1 MDHEKKLIKNT
12 SIYAIGNIGSKIL
25 AYVAVL
31 IYSHYIEP
39 ASLGLYDVVLT
50 SVSFIVPIV
59 TMEIHEALYRFVV
72 DSQKEDHP
80 VFIATTLKYLLLA
93 TGIAEIIFC
102 ILGGSRLKD
111 YVVGIVLY
119 SASYVVY
126 SCMQMVVRGKSK
138 TTLYSAI
145 GVTNA
150 FVTLVLELVG
160 IVALGKGINS
170 LFFAMGIANT
180 ICIAV
185 IIIKTDLVNEIIS
198 TRADINVLKQML
210 IFSVPLVPTT
220 ISWWIVNFCDRY
232 IILLKLGQEYNGI
245 YALACRFPIILN
257 TIANVFYMA
266 WQESAIK
273 LYKSSDRDQFY
284 SKVFD
289 RFYILLTSC
298 CAMSIPAIK
307 LIIILF
313 VDKRYATSWMY
324 VGPLMMGSVFMAL
337 SSFLGVG
344 YLISNDT
351 IRSTGTSVV
360 AAITN
365 VLINVLLVERIGL
378 QAAAI
383 STLIAYTVLFALRAF
398 DTKRYFEIRYNK
410 VKMAAFTFL
419 CLAVIALVLFID
431 STIILSLMMVVC
443 GIIAICSNGWVLK
456 YIKER
461 THDK

>member
-1 MDHEKKLIKNT
+1 MDYEKKLVKNT

-72 DSQKEDHP
+72 DSQKEDHA
-80 VFIATTLKYLLLA
+80 VFITTSVKYLLLA
-93 TGIAEIIFC
+93 TAIAEIAFC
-102 ILGGSRLKD
+102 ILGGSRLKG
-111 YVVGIVLY
+111 YVIGIVLY
-119 SASYVVY
+119 SASYVLY
-126 SCMQMVVRGKSK
+126 SCMQMVVRGKSM
-138 TTLYSAI
+138 TAFYSVI

-150 FVTLVLELVG
+150 FITLALELVG

-180 ICIAV
+180 VCIV
-185 IIIKTDLVNEIIS
+185 IIIIKTDLANEIVR
-198 TRADINVLKQML
+198 TRADVNVLKQML

-245 YALACRFPIILN
+245 YALACRFPIVLN

-273 LYKSSDRDQFY
+273 IYKSSDRDQFY
-284 SKVFD
+284 SKVFK

-298 CAMSIPAIK
+298 CAMAIPVIK
-307 LIIILF
+307 LIICQF

-324 VGPLMMGSVFMAL
+324 VGPLMMGAVFMAL

-344 YLISNDT
+344 YLINNDT
-351 IRSTGTSVV
+351 IRSTVTSLE

-383 STLIAYTVLFALRAF
+383 STLMAYTVLFMLRAY
-398 DTKRYFEIRYNK
+398 DTKRYFIIKYNK
-410 VKMAAFTFL
+410 VEMAVYIFL
-419 CLAVIALVLFID
+419 CLVVSVLVFCVD
-431 STIILSLMMVVC
+431 SNIILFLMMVMC
-443 GIIAICSNGWVLK
+443 GIIAIRSNGWVLK

-461 THDK
+461 ANDR

>member
-1 MDHEKKLIKNT
+1 MNHEKKLIKNT

-39 ASLGLYDVVLT
+39 ESLGLYDVVLT
-50 SVSFIVPIV
+50 SFSFIVPIV

-72 DSQKEDHP
+72 DSPKEDHP
-80 VFIATTLKYLLLA
+80 VFIATSIKYLLLA
-93 TGIAEIIFC
+93 TSITEIAFC
-102 ILGGSRLKD
+102 IFGGNRLKD
-111 YVVGIVLY
+111 YVAGIVLY

-126 SCMQMVVRGKSK
+126 SCMQMVVRGESK
-138 TTLYSAI
+138 TALYSAI
-145 GVTNA
+145 GVINA
-150 FVTLVLELVG
+150 FITLAFEMIG
-160 IVALGKGINS
+160 IMVLGKGINA

-180 ICIAV
+180 VCVA
-185 IIIKTDLVNEIIS
+185 IIIFKMDTSFKMIR

-210 IFSVPLVPTT
+210 KFSVPLVPTT

-232 IILLKLGQEYNGI
+232 IILLKLGREYNGI

-273 LYKSSDRDQFY
+273 LYKSSERDQFY
-284 SKVFD
+284 SNVFN
-289 RFYILLTSC
+289 RFNILLTSC
-298 CAMSIPAIK
+298 CAVSIPAIK
-307 LIIILF
+307 LIIRLF
-313 VDKRYATSWMY
+313 VDKRYATSWVY
-324 VGPLMMGSVFMAL
+324 VGPLMMGAVFMAL

-344 YLISNDT
+344 YMISNDT
-351 IRSTGTSVV
+351 IRSTGTSIV

-383 STLIAYTVLFALRAF
+383 STLIAYAVLFVLRAF
-398 DTKRYFEIRYNK
+398 DTKRYFMIKYHRVE
-410 VKMAAFTFL
+410 MAAFIIL
-419 CLAVIALVLFID
+419 CLVVSVLVFWIDDNILLF
-431 STIILSLMMVVC
+431 LMMVVC
-443 GIIAICSNGWVLK
+443 GIIAICSNGWVFK

-461 THDK
+461 TNDR